1 MESGSLKLALD
12 SSVFRNRRFL
22 EWLRYTNKHEVQVSI
37 LAYVETLLWYKVL
50 GLNRKDFDE
59 ELASLGVSIT
69 ELSQNLADKTTAN
82 ALKHRKAFPFKHHAR
97 DYVIGTS
104 ALESKATLI
113 TYNLDDYRWI
123 EEEGGTVDTPENF
136 LATELK

>member
-1 MESGSLKLALD
+1 M
-12 SSVFRNRRFL
+12 FRNRRFL
-22 EWLRYTNKHEVQVSI
+22 EWLRYTNKHDVQVSI

-97 DYVIGTS
+97 DYIIGTS

-123 EEEGGTVDTPENF
+123 EEEGGTVDTPRKLPSRTTQVN
-136 LATELK
+136 ATSLMMT

>member
-1 MESGSLKLALD
+1 MGSGDLKLALD
-12 SSVFRNRRFL
+12 SGVFRNRRFL
-22 EWLRYTNKHEVQVSI
+22 EWLRYTNKHDVQVSI

-50 GLNRKDFDE
+50 GLNRKDFDQ
-59 ELASLGVSIT
+59 ELANVGIAVT
-69 ELSQNLADKTTAN
+69 GLSETLADKITAN
-82 ALKHRKAFPFKHHAR
+82 AVKHRKTFPFRHHAR
-97 DYVIGTS
+97 DYIIGTS